1 MHRSFRKPSH
11 KQTRDTRPL
20 ATRLRELGLELG
32 RAELYGDHRDL
43 TNKKRA
49 HASMLKALYRGGK

>member
-1 MHRSFRKPSH
+1 MYKTSRKNSH
-11 KQTRDTRPL
+11 TLKRDTRPL
-20 ATRLRELGLELG
+20 QTRLRELGLELG

-49 HASMLKALYRGGK
+49 HASMLKALYRGGR